1 MPHHLTKHLLPTAV
15 LAFVTLG
22 AAAASAAE
30 LPSYEVSSFPA
41 SPVQLSVLGASR
53 AHAQEQSPAA
63 TLTRDDMP
71 ATPLQLSVL
80 TPRHRRSADAG
91 ATGTAKN

>member
-1 MPHHLTKHLLPTAV
+1 MSHHLAKHLLPATV
-15 LAFVTLG
+15 LALILG

-53 AHAQEQSPAA
+53 TQAQEQSPTA

-80 TPRHRRSADAG
+80 TPRHRRAADAG
-91 ATGTAKN
+91 AAGTAKN

>member
-1 MPHHLTKHLLPTAV
+1 VSLAKHLLPATV
-15 LAFVTLG
+15 LALTILG
-22 AAAASAAE
+22 AAASAAE

-53 AHAQEQSPAA
+53 AQEQSPTA

-80 TPRHRRSADAG
+80 TPRRHRAADAG
-91 ATGTAKN
+91 AAGTARN

>member
-1 MPHHLTKHLLPTAV
+1 MSHHIAKHLLPATV
-15 LAFVTLG
+15 LALILG

-30 LPSYEVSSFPA
+30 LPSYEVSSLPA
-41 SPVQLSVLGASR
+41 TPVQLSVLGASR
-53 AHAQEQSPAA
+53 AHVQEQSPTA

-80 TPRHRRSADAG
+80 TPRRHRAASTDTAG
-91 ATGTAKN
+91 VSRN

>member
-1 MPHHLTKHLLPTAV
+1 MSRPLAKHLLPSTV
-15 LAFVTLG
+15 LALAILG
-22 AAAASAAE
+22 SAASAAE
-30 LPSYEVSSFPA
+30 LPSYEVSSFPV

-53 AHAQEQSPAA
+53 AQAQEQSPAP

-80 TPRHRRSADAG
+80 TPRHRRAASADTA
-91 ATGTAKN
+91 GTARN